1 MPSNTLARTR
11 RDAGWRGRI
20 TDARGV
26 RPDRNV
32 PYRNVPPTFRTTR
45 AVQSRDPILG
55 TPGGVS

>member
-11 RDAGWRGRI
+11 RDAGWQGRI

-26 RPDRNV
+26 RAD
-32 PYRNVPPTFRTTR
+32 RNVPPTFRTTR